1 MPWFSRRC
9 CPRPSG
15 SRLLPGGAVHP
26 NITSV
31 VAIAIFFGAVFSN
44 QYGLVNL
51 GLDAI
56 GLPTVP
62 WLSHPWAIKV
72 VIATLMTWQWTG
84 YNALI
89 YYAGMQ
95 AIPGEIYEAARL
107 DGAGPVRTFF
117 SVTVPLLRPIILF
130 TVVISTITGMQSFTE
145 PQVLFGNNNAVNP
158 NSGGPGQA
166 GLTMVL
172 YFYRTAFNNNDYGY
186 GAAIAWA
193 VFLVVMAFT
202 ILNWRLVSRRADK

>member
-1 MPWFSRRC
+1 MALFI
-9 CPRPSG
+9 
-15 SRLLPGGAVHP
+15 P

-145 PQVLFGNNNAVNP
+145 RRCSSATTTR
-158 NSGGPGQA
+158 S
-166 GLTMVL
+166 T
-172 YFYRTAFNNNDYGY
+172 RTP
-186 GAAIAWA
+186 AAPARPA
-193 VFLVVMAFT
+193 
-202 ILNWRLVSRRADK
+202 